1 MNFKIDSENGRHI
14 LKRILICAMILAIGV
29 IGWLYLPR
37 FKKAPDTAPVRELPI
52 RVAAVSGVF
61 ENIPVFLTG
70 YGEVRALNTLSLA
83 PEISG
88 KIVEINSRLEP
99 GEIISA
105 NKILF
110 KIDHRN
116 YLSAERQTEAAV
128 SQWKNVIS
136 RLKKEFAVKKERIK
150 TLKRNQDLAES
161 EFKRVFELF
170 KKDNVGTRSG
180 ADAAEQ
186 LFNTSA
192 DRVDQ
197 MHQELALYPIRIKE
211 AQNSLAA
218 ATANHGLAK
227 ANLERC
233 VVRTPFTGRIKDV
246 NLEKG
251 QYVSPGFK
259 AVTLA
264 DDSIFELKV
273 SLDSDDARKWLS
285 FRDNGSF
292 GKTAWFNRISNVKCK
307 IRWTED
313 LTGNTW
319 EGTLNRVVKFKQE
332 TRTLTVAIRID
343 ARDAVKN
350 WKTGLPLLEGMFCFV
365 EIPGEILK
373 NVIRIPRWAVSFEN
387 RVYTSVNN
395 RLKTIPVTVARI
407 EGEQAFIS
415 AGISPGDVLITTRLI
430 DPLENSLLEITEIK
444 DSSGRWKGKE

>member
-1 MNFKIDSENGRHI
+1 MKFKINSENGRHV
-14 LKRILICAMILAIGV
+14 LKRIVISAMILGIGV
-29 IGWLYLPR
+29 IGMLWLTMLKKPPD
-37 FKKAPDTAPVRELPI
+37 KAPNKDRPI
-52 RVAAVSGVF
+52 RVAAVRGVF
-61 ENIPVFLTG
+61 EDIPVFITG
-70 YGEVRALNTLSLA
+70 YGEVSALNTLLIA

-99 GEIISA
+99 GEIIPA
-105 NKILF
+105 NEILF
-110 KIDHRN
+110 RIDPRN
-116 YLSAERQTEAAV
+116 YLSAKKQAGAAV
-128 SQWKNVIS
+128 NQWKNVIS

-170 KKDNVGTRSG
+170 KNDNVGTLSG

-192 DRVDQ
+192 DRADQ
-197 MHQELALYPIRIKE
+197 MRQELVLYPIRIRE
-211 AQNSLAA
+211 AQSSLAA
-218 ATANHGLAK
+218 ATANHELAK

-233 VVRTPFTGRIKDV
+233 VVRAPFTGRIKDV
-246 NLEKG
+246 SLEKD

-264 DDSIFELKV
+264 DDSLFEMKV

-285 FRDNGSF
+285 FRDDGTSE
-292 GKTAWFNRISNVKCK
+292 KTAWFNRVTNVNCK

-313 LTGNTW
+313 LSGNIW
-319 EGTLNRVVKFKQE
+319 EGTLNRVIKFNQE

-343 ARDAVKN
+343 ARDAGKN
-350 WKTGLPLLEGMFCFV
+350 RKPGLPLLEGMFCLV
-365 EIPGEILK
+365 EIPGKILN

-395 RLKTIPVTVARI
+395 RLKTISVTVARI
-407 EGEQAFIS
+407 EGEEAFIS
-415 AGISPGDVLITTRLI
+415 AGILPGEILITTRLI
-430 DPLENSLLEITEIK
+430 DPFENSLLEITEIK
-444 DSSGRWKGKE
+444 NSSDKWRGKE

>member
-1 MNFKIDSENGRHI
+1 MKFKINSENGRHV
-14 LKRILICAMILAIGV
+14 LKRIVISAMILGIGV
-29 IGWLYLPR
+29 IGMLWLTMLKKPPD
-37 FKKAPDTAPVRELPI
+37 KAPNKERPI
-52 RVAAVSGVF
+52 RVAAVRGVF
-61 ENIPVFLTG
+61 EDIPVFITG
-70 YGEVRALNTLSLA
+70 YGEVRALNTLLIA

-99 GEIISA
+99 GEIIPA
-105 NKILF
+105 NEILF
-110 KIDHRN
+110 RIDPRN
-116 YLSAERQTEAAV
+116 YLSAKKQAGAAV
-128 SQWKNVIS
+128 NQWENVIS

-170 KKDNVGTRSG
+170 KNDNVGTLSG

-192 DRVDQ
+192 DRADQ
-197 MHQELALYPIRIKE
+197 MRQELVLYPIRIKE
-211 AQNSLAA
+211 AQSSLAA
-218 ATANHGLAK
+218 ATANHELAK

-246 NLEKG
+246 SLEKD

-264 DDSIFELKV
+264 DDSLFEMKV

-285 FRDNGSF
+285 FRDDGTSE
-292 GKTAWFNRISNVKCK
+292 KTAWFNRVTNVNCK

-313 LTGNTW
+313 LSGNIW
-319 EGTLNRVVKFKQE
+319 EGTLNRVIKFNQE

-343 ARDAVKN
+343 ARDAGKN
-350 WKTGLPLLEGMFCFV
+350 RKPGLPLLEGMFCLV
-365 EIPGEILK
+365 EIPGKILN

-395 RLKTIPVTVARI
+395 RLKTISVTVARI
-407 EGEQAFIS
+407 EGEEAFIS
-415 AGISPGDVLITTRLI
+415 AGISPGEILITTRLI
-430 DPLENSLLEITEIK
+430 DPFENSLLEITEIK
-444 DSSGRWKGKE
+444 NSSDKWRGKE

>member
-1 MNFKIDSENGRHI
+1 MNFKINSENGRHV
-14 LKRILICAMILAIGV
+14 LKRIVISAMILGIGV
-29 IGWLYLPR
+29 IGMLWLTM
-37 FKKAPDTAPVRELPI
+37 FKKPPDKAPDKERPI
-52 RVAAVSGVF
+52 RVAAVRGVF
-61 ENIPVFLTG
+61 EDIPVFITG
-70 YGEVRALNTLSLA
+70 YGEVRALNTLLIA

-88 KIVEINSRLEP
+88 KIVEINSRLES
-99 GEIISA
+99 GEIIPA
-105 NKILF
+105 NEILF
-110 KIDHRN
+110 KIDPRN
-116 YLSAERQTEAAV
+116 YLSAQKQAGAAV

-150 TLKRNQDLAES
+150 TLKRNQELAES

-170 KKDNVGTRSG
+170 KNDNVGTRSG

-192 DRVDQ
+192 DRADQ
-197 MHQELALYPIRIKE
+197 MRQELALYPIRIKE
-211 AQNSLAA
+211 AQSSLAA
-218 ATANHGLAK
+218 ATANHELAK

-246 NLEKG
+246 SLEKD

-285 FRDNGSF
+285 FRDDGVS
-292 GKTAWFNRISNVKCK
+292 GKTAWFNRVTNVSCK

-313 LTGNTW
+313 LSGNIW
-319 EGTLNRVVKFKQE
+319 EGTLNRVIKFNQE

-343 ARDAVKN
+343 ARNAGKN
-350 WKTGLPLLEGMFCFV
+350 RKPGLPLLEGMFCLV
-365 EIPGEILK
+365 EIPGKILN

-395 RLKTIPVTVARI
+395 RLKTISVTVARI
-407 EGEQAFIS
+407 EGEEAFIS
-415 AGISPGDVLITTRLI
+415 AGISPGEILIITRLI
-430 DPLENSLLEITEIK
+430 DPFENSLLEITEIK
-444 DSSGRWKGKE
+444 NSSDKWRGKE